1 MGARRKVSTRQAP
14 AAIGPYS
21 QAVAA
26 GDFVFVSGQI
36 PLHPETSAMVGED
49 ASAQTEQVMKNVGAI
64 LGAAGCGF
72 EQVVKATIY
81 LSDMAHF
88 QEVNAVYARSFQG
101 DPPARATV
109 EVARL
114 PKDALVEIEVIA
126 LKRA

>member
-36 PLHPETSAMVGED
+36 PLHPETGAMVGED